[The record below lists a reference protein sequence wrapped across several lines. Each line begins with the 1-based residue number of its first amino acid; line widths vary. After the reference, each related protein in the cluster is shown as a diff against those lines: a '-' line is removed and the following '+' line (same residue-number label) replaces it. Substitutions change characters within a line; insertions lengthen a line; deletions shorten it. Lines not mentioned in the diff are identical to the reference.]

1 MVLLTD
7 DYDSTPIQTVNRVK
21 RIAIKHQDFK
31 SVEKLVNRENEILEA
46 KNHAKSR

>member
-1 MVLLTD
+1 MLTD

-31 SVEKLVNRENEILEA
+31 SVKKLLNRENEILEA
-46 KNHAKSR
+46 KNHAKSK